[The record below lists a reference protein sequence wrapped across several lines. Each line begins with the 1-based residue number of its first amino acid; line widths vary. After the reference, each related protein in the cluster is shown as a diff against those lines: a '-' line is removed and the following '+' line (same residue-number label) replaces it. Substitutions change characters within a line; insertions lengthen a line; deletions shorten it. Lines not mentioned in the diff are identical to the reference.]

1 MVLPKEVRRAAR
13 RGQTDVVAAW
23 LESGGDVDDV
33 DVGNGKERTLLL
45 WAAWGSG
52 SHSGE
57 LDETHVAL
65 ARTLVERGADVNHHD
80 LVGLTA
86 LHIAAVG
93 RSDSSPAMV
102 VLLLKAG
109 PRERSGRDE

>member
-1 MVLPKEVRRAAR
+1 MVLSEALVRAAR
-13 RGQTDVVAAW
+13 RGDKAVVAPW
-23 LESGGDVDDV
+23 LESGGGVDDV
-33 DVGNGKERTLLL
+33 DGEGMERTLLL
-45 WAAWGSG
+45 CAAWGRG
-52 SHSGE
+52 PTLG
-57 LDETHVAL
+57 LFDESHVAL